1 MTRKMEHPYYG
12 VGIEWTETLENDT
25 LRNLDQISCFELIP
39 ENFFKNKK
47 PAFLRSLRD
56 SNVPVLIHGVEL
68 SIGSAEPLKQKH
80 LDNIVRVADQVNAI
94 NISDHL
100 CMTEAGGVEVC
111 QLTPLP
117 WTQEAC
123 DAVCKKIDQVQSQLP
138 LPFLIENITN
148 RFVIPDTELSET
160 QFINQVTRKTG
171 CHLLLDL
178 HNVHTNAF
186 NFGFDP
192 FEWINEIDLGTVS
205 GIHIAGGIFDHE
217 GMMIDSHSR
226 KAPSRVWDL
235 YRGVCERIRPA
246 CTIVEWTDDPPPIE
260 ALLDEVAIA
269 RRILHSSQ
277 LIRPQKATPSFL
289 GATA

>member
-1 MTRKMEHPYYG
+1 MTHKREHPYYG
-12 VGIEWTETLENDT
+12 VGIEWAEALEEDT
-25 LRNLDQISCFELIP
+25 LRNVDKISCFELIP

-56 SNVPVLIHGVEL
+56 SNVPVLVHGVEL
-68 SIGSAEPLKQKH
+68 SVGSDEPLKQKH
-80 LDNIVRVADQVNAI
+80 LDEILRVADQVNTI
-94 NISDHL
+94 NVSDHL
-100 CMTEAGGVEVC
+100 CLTEASGIEIC

-117 WTQEAC
+117 WTQQAC
-123 DAVCKKIDQVQSQLP
+123 DVVCRKIDQIQSRLNV
-138 LPFLIENITN
+138 PFLIENITN

-160 QFINQVTRKTG
+160 EFINQIGRRTG

-192 FEWINEIDLGTVS
+192 FEWVNEIDLDSVS

-226 KAPSRVWDL
+226 KAPSRVWEL
-235 YRGVCERIRPA
+235 YRHVCERIRPA
-246 CTIVEWTDDPPPIE
+246 CTIVEWTDEPPPIE
-260 ALLDEVAIA
+260 TLLNEVEIA
-269 RRILHSSQ
+269 RSILMSPKMAESQ
-277 LIRPQKATPSFL
+277 ALM
-289 GATA
+289 GASL